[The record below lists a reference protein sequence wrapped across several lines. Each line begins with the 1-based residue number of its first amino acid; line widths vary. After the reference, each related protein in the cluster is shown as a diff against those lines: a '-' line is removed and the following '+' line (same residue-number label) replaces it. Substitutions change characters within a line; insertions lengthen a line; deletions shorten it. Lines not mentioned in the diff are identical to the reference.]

1 MINLYGQ
8 EISKLEDLLIKR
20 GQKKF
25 RATQLYTWIY
35 EKHAQTFDEMSD
47 VSKLFREELNRD
59 FCLTLP
65 TIYRKQESKDGTIKL
80 LLELED
86 GNKIETALMPYNY
99 GNAICVSSQVG
110 CNMSCAFCASGL
122 LKKKRN
128 LETHEIVGQVL
139 VMNKLLEE
147 KGQHVSHIV
156 VMGTGEPFDNYDNV
170 MDFIRIV
177 NHPKALAIG
186 ARHISVSTCGLVPG
200 IRKYATEGLQTNLAI
215 SLHAPNDEIR
225 NKIMPISKAYKM
237 NELMDAVHYYE
248 QTAGRRVTFEY
259 IMLKGVNDS
268 LECAEQLVKLIKGT
282 LAYINLIPYNPVD
295 ENSFKRSDDKTVH
308 EFFSYLMKHGVNTTV
323 RKEFGND
330 IDAACGQLR
339 AKESYEKEQK
349 R

>member
-8 EISKLEDLLIKR
+8 EISKLEKLLMER
-20 GQKKF
+20 GQKKY
-25 RATQLYTWIY
+25 RATQLYSWIY
-35 EKHAQTFDEMSD
+35 EKDAKSFDEMSD

-65 TIYRKQESKDGTIKL
+65 TIYKKQESKDGTIKL

-86 GNKIETALMPYNY
+86 GSKVETALMPYNY

-110 CNMSCAFCASGL
+110 CNMACAFCASGL

-128 LETHEIVGQVL
+128 LEVYEMVGQVL
-139 VMNKLLEE
+139 VMNSLLQE
-147 KGQHVSHIV
+147 KDKRVSHVV

-170 MDFIRIV
+170 IDFIRII

-186 ARHISVSTCGLVPG
+186 ARHISVSTCGIVPG
-200 IRKYATEGLQTNLAI
+200 IMKFAHEGLQANLAI

-225 NKIMPISKAYKM
+225 NKIMPISKGYKM
-237 NELMDAVHYYE
+237 NELLKAVHYYE
-248 QTAGRRVTFEY
+248 NQTNRRVTFEY
-259 IMLKGVNDS
+259 IMLRDVNDS
-268 LECAEQLVKLIKGT
+268 LECAKELVELVKGT
-282 LAYINLIPYNPVD
+282 LAYVNLIPYNPVD
-295 ENSFKRSDDKTVH
+295 ENSFSRSEDKQVH
-308 EFFSYLMKHGVNTTV
+308 KFFSYLMQHGVNTTV

-339 AKESYEKEQK
+339 AKEVL
-349 R
+349 

>member
-8 EISKLEDLLIKR
+8 EIRKLEKLLMDR
-20 GQKKF
+20 GQKKY

-35 EKHAQTFDEMSD
+35 EKNASTFDEMSD
-47 VSKLFREELNRD
+47 ISKVFRDELNRD

-65 TIYRKQESKDGTIKL
+65 TIYKKQESVDGTIKL

-86 GNKIETALMPYNY
+86 GSKVETVHMPYSY

-110 CNMSCAFCASGL
+110 CNMACAFCASGL
-122 LKKKRN
+122 LKKRRN

-139 VMNKLLEE
+139 VMNKLLSE
-147 KGQHVSHIV
+147 KGKRVTHIV

-186 ARHISVSTCGLVPG
+186 ARHISVSTCGIVPG
-200 IRKYATEGLQTNLAI
+200 ILKYAKEGLQTNLAI

-225 NKIMPISKAYKM
+225 NKIMPISKAYPLDQ
-237 NELMDAVHYYE
+237 LMDAVKTYE
-248 QTAGRRVTFEY
+248 KEAGRRVTFEY

-268 LECAEQLVKLIKGT
+268 LKNAEELVKLVKGT

-295 ENSFKRSDDKTVH
+295 ENSFERSTDKSVH
-308 EFFSYLMKHGVNTTV
+308 EFFSYLMKRGVNTTV

-339 AKESYEKEQK
+339 AKHEKNS
-349 R
+349 